1 MQILKTR
8 VENFNAVK
16 SKYRSMKKLQKRV
29 ETMKNRFEKMK
40 HCLQT
45 LSEIVTTL
53 QKLIILLIENTQII
67 ENCAKYV
74 VRRINVFDSNV

>member
-8 VENFNAVK
+8 VENFNVVK

-40 HCLQT
+40 HCFQT
-45 LSEIVTTL
+45 LNEIMTIL
-53 QKLIILLIENTQII
+53 QKLIIFLIENTQIV

-74 VRRINVFDSNV
+74 VRRIDLFDNNV